1 MGDGLDIDLRKDAP
15 DEGPDRRTVL
25 RKIVDWCVDVV
36 RSWGPALLI
45 VLVIRSVLME
55 PFQIPSGS
63 MVPTLAIGD
72 FILVSKLSYGVRVP
86 FTNIEIIPRG
96 EPERGDIVVF
106 THPPT
111 VNLEPW
117 CGVRRIPSAMIEF
130 VGGNARGLLGRNY
143 EAACDT
149 DYIKRIVG
157 LPGDTVEVR
166 DDVVYV
172 NGVEQSR
179 TFQSGFAYR
188 DQFCQDSDMKMFEEV
203 LDGKPHPVLQSTEFA
218 VRVADYGPK
227 TIPEGQYFMMGDNRD
242 NSADSRFWGFVPR
255 DYIKGKA
262 QFVWLSYDAC
272 EGNMKAMGS
281 FRTSR
286 IGMMLH

>member
-1 MGDGLDIDLRKDAP
+1 
-15 DEGPDRRTVL
+15 
-25 RKIVDWCVDVV
+25 
-36 RSWGPALLI
+36 
-45 VLVIRSVLME
+45 
-55 PFQIPSGS
+55 
-63 MVPTLAIGD
+63 
-72 FILVSKLSYGVRVP
+72 
-86 FTNIEIIPRG
+86 
-96 EPERGDIVVF
+96 
-106 THPPT
+106 
-111 VNLEPW
+111 
-117 CGVRRIPSAMIEF
+117 
-130 VGGNARGLLGRNY
+130 
-143 EAACDT
+143 
-149 DYIKRIVG
+149 
-157 LPGDTVEVR
+157 
-166 DDVVYV
+166 
-172 NGVEQSR
+172 
-179 TFQSGFAYR
+179 
-188 DQFCQDSDMKMFEEV
+188 MKMFEEV